1 VVLAASG
8 CLLEAQ
14 PAFDPGSPEFSVAEL
29 EAAGA
34 AISAIDIR
42 VDNVFDL
49 NDPDENRRI
58 YRWANRV
65 HRRTR
70 PQVIADILLFEE
82 NDVLSGRLLEETERL
97 LRERAFV
104 ADAEISVTGFDP
116 ATNAALV
123 EVWTRDAWSLDP
135 ELKLSRGGGETEYAI
150 GLTEDNLLGLGKGMT
165 VAYDSDVDRDTRLF
179 SYSDGNLAGSRS
191 KLSVSFADRSDGR
204 GIDIATGR
212 PFFALDT
219 RWAIESRFIDDER
232 IDSIYDLGKVIDE
245 FRHDTRFFSVQG
257 GRSRGMVNGV
267 TQRWFAGM
275 TYDDQEFQAA
285 AGRPNPVLLLPDN
298 RKLVYPWVGMQI
310 ITEDY
315 RQVTELNDMGR
326 TEDIALGLNLSASIG
341 FAMTGLGSDRDAT
354 LVNFSASRGWEPGG
368 PGSLLLFEASA
379 SAREEHAGARNSVV
393 KLSGEYFQR
402 NLGDQLF
409 IASLKTVFG
418 SALDAERQVLLGG
431 DSGLRGYPI
440 RYQSGENS
448 VLLTLEQR
456 FFTDWYPFNLIRVG
470 YAFFLDAGRVW
481 GNDPRGTPNLGRL
494 YDVGV
499 GLRLSSPK
507 SSGRSIVHID
517 LAFPVNAPA
526 DIDNMQ
532 ISVERKSS
540 F

>member
-14 PAFDPGSPEFSVAEL
+14 PAFDPDSTALDIAAL

-34 AISAIDIR
+34 AISGIDIR

-49 NDPDENRRI
+49 DDPDENKRI

-70 PQVIADILLFEE
+70 PHVIADILLFEE
-82 NDVLSGRLLEETERL
+82 NDVLSQRLLEETERL

-104 ADAEISVTGFDP
+104 ADAEIRVMGFDA
-116 ATNAALV
+116 ATNTALV
-123 EVWTRDAWSLDP
+123 DVWTRDAWSLDP
-135 ELKLSRGGGETEYAI
+135 EQKLSRGGGETEYAI

>member
-1 VVLAASG
+1 
-8 CLLEAQ
+8 
-14 PAFDPGSPEFSVAEL
+14 
-29 EAAGA
+29 
-34 AISAIDIR
+34 
-42 VDNVFDL
+42 
-49 NDPDENRRI
+49 
-58 YRWANRV
+58 
-65 HRRTR
+65 
-70 PQVIADILLFEE
+70 
-82 NDVLSGRLLEETERL
+82 
-97 LRERAFV
+97 
-104 ADAEISVTGFDP
+104 
-116 ATNAALV
+116 
-123 EVWTRDAWSLDP
+123 
-135 ELKLSRGGGETEYAI
+135 
-150 GLTEDNLLGLGKGMT
+150 
-165 VAYDSDVDRDTRLF
+165 
-179 SYSDGNLAGSRS
+179 
-191 KLSVSFADRSDGR
+191 
-204 GIDIATGR
+204 
-212 PFFALDT
+212 
-219 RWAIESRFIDDER
+219 
-232 IDSIYDLGKVIDE
+232 
-245 FRHDTRFFSVQG
+245 
-257 GRSRGMVNGV
+257 
-267 TQRWFAGM
+267 
-275 TYDDQEFQAA
+275 
-285 AGRPNPVLLLPDN
+285 
-298 RKLVYPWVGMQI
+298 
-310 ITEDY
+310 
-315 RQVTELNDMGR
+315 
-326 TEDIALGLNLSASIG
+326 
-341 FAMTGLGSDRDAT
+341 
-354 LVNFSASRGWEPGG
+354 
-368 PGSLLLFEASA
+368 LLFEASA